1 MAKVSKIVAN
11 EKRKALVE
19 RYRERRETLRAA
31 ARDTTLGLEE
41 RMAAS
46 RALARLPRDSSPVRV
61 RHRDQVDGR
70 PRGYV
75 GKVGL
80 SRINFRNAAH
90 RGELPGITKS
100 SW

>member
-1 MAKVSKIVAN
+1 MAKESKVVAN
-11 EKRKALVE
+11 ERRRDLVE
-19 RYRERRETLRAA
+19 RQAERRSELRVAS
-31 ARDTTLGLEE
+31 RDTRLSLEE

-61 RHRDQVDGR
+61 RNRDQVDGR
-70 PRGYV
+70 PRGYLR
-75 GKVGL
+75 KVGL
-80 SRINFRNAAH
+80 SRIRFRTAAH